1 MAETSTGGFWF
12 CWKTYFLT
20 IALPPSVIDCYCYC
34 CCCCCRSFLSSQAA
48 EKALKAAQ
56 YDLDA
61 NNTRD
66 HNLVQN
72 CYGLDDQDLT
82 QLATRLEHLVGG
94 STRMRYPDRMAYPSI
109 PNDVYKAETANEAS
123 QIATKIVQR
132 VKIRLT

>member
-1 MAETSTGGFWF
+1 M
-12 CWKTYFLT
+12 
-20 IALPPSVIDCYCYC
+20 IVIVVVVL
-34 CCCCCRSFLSSQAA
+34 FLSSQAA

-61 NNTRD
+61 SNTRD

-82 QLATRLEHLVGG
+82 QLAKRLEHLVGG

>member
-1 MAETSTGGFWF
+1 MFF
-12 CWKTYFLT
+12 
-20 IALPPSVIDCYCYC
+20 SVVVVL
-34 CCCCCRSFLSSQAA
+34 FLSSQAA

-61 NNTRD
+61 SNTRD

-72 CYGLDDQDLT
+72 CYDLDDQDLT

-132 VKIRLT
+132 VKIRLTRGM

>member
-1 MAETSTGGFWF
+1 MEDTSTGGFWF
-12 CWKTYFLT
+12 CSKTYFLT
-20 IALPPSVIDCYCYC
+20 IALPPSVIDCYCC
-34 CCCCCRSFLSSQAA
+34 CSSSLSSQAA

-72 CYGLDDQDLT
+72 CCGLDDQDLT
-82 QLATRLEHLVGG
+82 QLATRLENLVGG
-94 STRMRYPDRMAYPSI
+94 STRMRYPDRMAYPNI

>member
-1 MAETSTGGFWF
+1 M
-12 CWKTYFLT
+12 
-20 IALPPSVIDCYCYC
+20 
-34 CCCCCRSFLSSQAA
+34 
-48 EKALKAAQ
+48 KAAQ

-66 HNLVQN
+66 HNLFRN

-82 QLATRLEHLVGG
+82 QLATQLEDLVGG
-94 STRMRYPDRMAYPSI
+94 STLMRYPDRMAYPNI
-109 PNDVYKAETANEAS
+109 PNDVYKAETAKEAS